1 MIGSF
6 TVYIVDENVARTESG
21 RVFVLFS
28 FYVTS
33 AIRTITTSMVVVIN
47 FGIFT
52 GNLFHHRCESKRDV
66 NVMCF
71 IRRECTV

>member
-1 MIGSF
+1 MVGSF
-6 TVYIVDENVARTESG
+6 TVYIVDENVARTKSG
-21 RVFVLFS
+21 RVFILFS

-33 AIRTITTSMVVVIN
+33 AIRFITTSMVVVIN

-52 GNLFHHRCESKRDV
+52 GNLIHHRCESKRGV

-71 IRRECTV
+71 ICLECTK

>member
-1 MIGSF
+1 MVGSF
-6 TVYIVDENVARTESG
+6 TVYIFDENVARTESG
-21 RVFVLFS
+21 RVFILFS

-33 AIRTITTSMVVVIN
+33 AISIITTSMVVVIN

-52 GNLFHHRCESKRDV
+52 GNLLHHRCESKRGI